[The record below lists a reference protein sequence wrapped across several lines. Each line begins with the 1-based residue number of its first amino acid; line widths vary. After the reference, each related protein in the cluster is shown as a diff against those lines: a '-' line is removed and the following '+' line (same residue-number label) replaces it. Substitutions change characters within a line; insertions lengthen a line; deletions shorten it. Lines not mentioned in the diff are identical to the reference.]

1 MIDAFDKPIPFIAIF
16 DLILLPA
23 SPSPLVAHLGTRKIS
38 SARLS
43 CSPAFVEELLQE
55 ACDSAGT
62 DDLKRWEA
70 VWPPHPSAITPPPT
84 YII

>member
-1 MIDAFDKPIPFIAIF
+1 MDETADDRRLSSDRQAYPFHCYFRFDTY
-16 DLILLPA
+16 LLLPA

-55 ACDSAGT
+55 ACDST
-62 DDLKRWEA
+62 LQ
-70 VWPPHPSAITPPPT
+70 VQMI
-84 YII
+84 